1 MRGFVQGR
9 TSGGFQYGIMS
20 PAASIASLQR
30 QPWRVGSVLA
40 LLLLALAQ
48 AAGVWRLPQLERW
61 DAELADMRL
70 ALTMPHTLD
79 SRVVIID
86 IDEASLQSQGRWP
99 WSRARLAALVREL
112 TERQQVAALGLDAVL
127 AEPERVAAGQPS
139 SALAPDD
146 ALARAID
153 GRPVALGYYFTSDRD
168 GRRSG
173 QLPVPLAG
181 QAPWPQLLHWSGYG
195 ANLPA
200 LATVAPAAGFF
211 NAVTDSDGVV
221 RRVPLVAGFDGA
233 LYESMALSML
243 RLGLHP
249 APLRIR
255 PVEPQAE
262 GDRALTLATP
272 NGPLALMMSAQG
284 TVQVPFRGAGGPHGG
299 SFRYVSAAA
308 VLAGQLPPASL
319 RGRYALLGFTAPGL
333 MDLRTTPV
341 GEAYPGVEVHANLI
355 SGVLDG
361 RLRHRPN
368 WAAAYELGLLLALG
382 TLFVALLPRLGLL
395 GVLGLGGAATAALLG
410 LDAGLYLGGHWL
422 LPLAGPLTFVAA
434 ALVLDLALGYGVERR
449 ARHRLAQQFAS
460 YVPPE
465 LVRQMQ
471 RDPQRYDMQAR
482 TEELTVMFCD
492 LRGFTTL
499 AETQSPAAMQALL
512 REVLQRL
519 TEVIARHHGTIDK
532 YMGDCVMAFWGAP
545 VRSEQHARQAVDAAL
560 EIRAA
565 LHALNTERARDGR
578 APLAVGIGLNTGPMA
593 VGNMG
598 TALRRT
604 YTVIGDAVNLASRLE
619 GLAATYGVDIVA
631 SQTTMQQAGVAEF
644 SWQEL
649 DRVSVR
655 GRRQADQIFT
665 VRALAA
671 DADAALQR
679 ELQQWEQV
687 LTLWRGGH
695 FEACQAQAQALAR
708 QHPRMP
714 VYALYAQRCAQL
726 LHASS

>member
-1 MRGFVQGR
+1 
-9 TSGGFQYGIMS
+9 MS

-40 LLLLALAQ
+40 LLLLALTQ

-70 ALTMPHTLD
+70 ALTMPRTLD

-127 AEPERVAAGQPS
+127 AEPERVAAGQPTP
-139 SALAPDD
+139 ALAPDD

-153 GRPVALGYYFTSDRD
+153 ARPVALGYYFTSDRD
-168 GRRSG
+168 SRRSG
-173 QLPVPLAG
+173 QLPAPLAG
-181 QAPWPQLLHWSGYG
+181 QVPWPQLLHWSGYG

-200 LATVAPAAGFF
+200 LATAAQAGFF
-211 NAVTDSDGVV
+211 NAVTDGDGVV

-249 APLRIR
+249 APLRIHA
-255 PVEPQAE
+255 VGPQAE

-272 NGPLALMMSAQG
+272 SGPLALVISAQG
-284 TVQVPFRGAGGPHGG
+284 TVQVPYRGPGGPHGG

-319 RGRYALLGFTAPGL
+319 RGHYALLGFTAPGL

-368 WAAAYELGLLLALG
+368 WATAYELGVLLALG
-382 TLFVALLPRLGLL
+382 ALFVTLLPRLGLL

-422 LPLAGPLTFVAA
+422 LPLAGPLAFVAA
-434 ALVLDLALGYGVERR
+434 ALVLDLGLGYGVERR

-465 LVRQMQ
+465 LVRQML

-545 VRSEQHARQAVDAAL
+545 VRSEQHARQAVAAAL

-565 LHALNTERARDGR
+565 LNALNTERARDGR
-578 APLAVGIGLNTGPMA
+578 PPLAVGIGLNTGPMA

-631 SQTTMQQAGVAEF
+631 SQATMQQAGVARYA
-644 SWQEL
+644 WQEL
-649 DRVSVR
+649 DHMSVR

-687 LTLWRGGH
+687 LTLWRSGH
-695 FEACQAQAQALAR
+695 FEACRAQAQALAR
-708 QHPRMP
+708 QHPRVP
-714 VYALYAQRCAQL
+714 LYALYAQRCAKL
-726 LHASS
+726 LHALT